1 MASTASPRIPTE
13 TVKNAVEA
21 LLKWR
26 DSNSESHKPKLFDAD
41 EEFVYLVV
49 TLKTIPHKSRVN
61 PYKVPLPH
69 SLLSPFNETCLIIDD
84 RPISKLTKQEAQNKI
99 KADNVAVS
107 RVLRLSKLASDYCPF
122 EAKRKLCDSY
132 DLFFADKRVVPLMP
146 RLLGKKFFKK
156 KKVLVQ
162 VDLTKKNWKEQVDK
176 ACSSVLLFLGTGT
189 CYVVKVAKVSME
201 SEQNVENMM
210 AVIEGV
216 VEVVP
221 KKWANVR
228 SLHVK
233 LYESLA
239 LPVFQAIPEVKLRI
253 EGSKVEE
260 AEKEKQTIKEEEE
273 GEDDSGAKA
282 VKKKKKK
289 GRIHEVR
296 YMDSEVGE
304 DNVEDVAGSEDDGG
318 GVIMEKDLK
327 DAGKGSGELANKKR
341 KKGALSELSSVK
353 ELKKYVKKSGKQDKS
368 AKVMKENSIKKS
380 QNSEL
385 SVEDGD
391 FGKKGKNIKKK
402 LSLLKSEEADLK
414 KKVRAKKSDDTL

>member
-1 MASTASPRIPTE
+1 MASAASPRIPTE

-26 DSNSESHKPKLFDAD
+26 DSNSESKSKP
-41 EEFVYLVV
+41 
-49 TLKTIPHKSRVN
+49 
-61 PYKVPLPH
+61 
-69 SLLSPFNETCLIIDD
+69 
-84 RPISKLTKQEAQNKI
+84 TKQEAQKKI

-107 RVLRLSKLASDYCPF
+107 KVLRLSKLASDY
-122 EAKRKLCDSY
+122 R
-132 DLFFADKRVVPLMP
+132 PL
-146 RLLGKKFFKK
+146 RRSAVGEEILKK
-156 KKVLVQ
+156 KKVPVQ

-176 ACSSVLLFLGTGT
+176 ACSSALLFLGTGT
-189 CYVVKVAKVSME
+189 CCVVKVAKVSME
-201 SEQNVENMM
+201 SEQIVENMM
-210 AVIEGV
+210 AAIEGV

-239 LPVFQAIPEVKLRI
+239 LPVFQAVPEVKLRI
-253 EGSKVEE
+253 EE
-260 AEKEKQTIKEEEE
+260 A
-273 GEDDSGAKA
+273 
-282 VKKKKKK
+282 VKKKKK

-318 GVIMEKDLK
+318 GVVMEEDLK
-327 DAGKGSGELANKKR
+327 DAG
-341 KKGALSELSSVK
+341 
-353 ELKKYVKKSGKQDKS
+353 
-368 AKVMKENSIKKS
+368 KVMKENSIKKS

-391 FGKKGKNIKKK
+391 SGKKGKNIKKK
-402 LSLLKSEEADLK
+402 LSQLQSEEADLK
-414 KKVRAKKSDDTL
+414 KKVRAKKSKKAA

>member
-1 MASTASPRIPTE
+1 MASAASPRIPTE

-61 PYKVPLPH
+61 SYKVPLPH

-84 RPISKLTKQEAQNKI
+84 RSKSKLTKQEAQKKI

-107 RVLRLSKLASDYCPF
+107 KVLRLSKLASDYRPF
-122 EAKRKLCDSY
+122 EAKRKL
-132 DLFFADKRVVPLMP
+132 LVPLMP

-156 KKVLVQ
+156 KKVPVQ
-162 VDLTKKNWKEQVDK
+162 VDLIKKNWKEQVDK
-176 ACSSVLLFLGTGT
+176 ACSSALLFLGTGT
-189 CYVVKVAKVSME
+189 CCVVKVAKVSME
-201 SEQNVENMM
+201 SEQIVENMM
-210 AVIEGV
+210 AAIEGV

-239 LPVFQAIPEVKLRI
+239 LP
-253 EGSKVEE
+253 GSKVEE
-260 AEKEKQTIKEEEE
+260 AEKEKQMMEEEEE
-273 GEDDSGAKA
+273 GEDHSGAKA
-282 VKKKKKK
+282 VKKKKKKKK

-318 GVIMEKDLK
+318 GVVMEEDLK
-327 DAGKGSGELANKKR
+327 DAGKGSGELMNKKR

-353 ELKKYVKKSGKQDKS
+353 ELKKSVKRRGKQDKS

-391 FGKKGKNIKKK
+391 SGKKGKNIKKK

-414 KKVRAKKSDDTL
+414 KKVRAKKSKKAA

>member
-1 MASTASPRIPTE
+1 MGT
-13 TVKNAVEA
+13 
-21 LLKWR
+21 
-26 DSNSESHKPKLFDAD
+26 
-41 EEFVYLVV
+41 
-49 TLKTIPHKSRVN
+49 
-61 PYKVPLPH
+61 
-69 SLLSPFNETCLIIDD
+69 
-84 RPISKLTKQEAQNKI
+84 
-99 KADNVAVS
+99 
-107 RVLRLSKLASDYCPF
+107 YC
-122 EAKRKLCDSY
+122 
-132 DLFFADKRVVPLMP
+132 
-146 RLLGKKFFKK
+146 
-156 KKVLVQ
+156 
-162 VDLTKKNWKEQVDK
+162 
-176 ACSSVLLFLGTGT
+176 
-189 CYVVKVAKVSME
+189 VVKVAKVSME
-201 SEQNVENMM
+201 SEQIVENIM

-216 VEVVP
+216 VEVVL

-260 AEKEKQTIKEEEE
+260 AEKEKQTMEEEEEE

-304 DNVEDVAGSEDDGG
+304 DNVEYVAGSEDDGG
-318 GVIMEKDLK
+318 GVVMEEDLK

-353 ELKKYVKKSGKQDKS
+353 ELKKSVKKSGKLNKS
-368 AKVMKENSIKKS
+368 AKVMKENSIEKS

-385 SVEDGD
+385 SAKDGD
-391 FGKKGKNIKKK
+391 LGKKGKNIKKK
-402 LSLLKSEEADLK
+402 QSLLKSEEDDLK
-414 KKVRAKKSDDTL
+414 KKVRAKKSKKAA

>member
-1 MASTASPRIPTE
+1 MASAASPRIPTE

-84 RPISKLTKQEAQNKI
+84 RSKSKPTKQEAQKKI

-107 RVLRLSKLASDYCPF
+107 KVLRLSKLASDYRPF

-156 KKVLVQ
+156 KKVPVQ

-176 ACSSVLLFLGTGT
+176 ACSSALLFLGTGT
-189 CYVVKVAKVSME
+189 CCVVKVAKVSME
-201 SEQNVENMM
+201 SEQIVENMM
-210 AVIEGV
+210 AAIEGV

-239 LPVFQAIPEVKLRI
+239 LPVFQAVPEVKLRI

-260 AEKEKQTIKEEEE
+260 AEKEKQKMEEEEE
-273 GEDDSGAKA
+273 GEDHSGAKA
-282 VKKKKKK
+282 VKKKKK

-318 GVIMEKDLK
+318 GVVMEEDLK

-353 ELKKYVKKSGKQDKS
+353 ELKKSVKRSGKQDKS

-391 FGKKGKNIKKK
+391 SGKKGKNIKKK
-402 LSLLKSEEADLK
+402 LSQLQSEEADLK
-414 KKVRAKKSDDTL
+414 KKVRAKKSKKAA

>member
-1 MASTASPRIPTE
+1 MASAASPRIPTE

-84 RPISKLTKQEAQNKI
+84 RSKSKPTKQEAQKKI

-107 RVLRLSKLASDYCPF
+107 KVLRLSKLASDYRPF

-156 KKVLVQ
+156 KKVPVQ

-176 ACSSVLLFLGTGT
+176 ACSSALLFLGTGT
-189 CYVVKVAKVSME
+189 CCVVKVA
-201 SEQNVENMM
+201 
-210 AVIEGV
+210 
-216 VEVVP
+216 

-239 LPVFQAIPEVKLRI
+239 LPVFQAVPEVKLRI

-260 AEKEKQTIKEEEE
+260 AEKEKQKMEEEEE
-273 GEDDSGAKA
+273 GEDHSGAKA
-282 VKKKKKK
+282 VKKKKK

-318 GVIMEKDLK
+318 GVVMEEDLK

-353 ELKKYVKKSGKQDKS
+353 ELKKSVKRSGKQDKS

-391 FGKKGKNIKKK
+391 SGKKGKNIKKK
-402 LSLLKSEEADLK
+402 LSQLQSEEADLK
-414 KKVRAKKSDDTL
+414 KKVRAKKSKKAA

>member
-1 MASTASPRIPTE
+1 MASAASPRIPTE

-26 DSNSESHKPKLFDAD
+26 DSNSESHKSKLFDAD

-84 RPISKLTKQEAQNKI
+84 RSKSKLTKQEAQKKI

-107 RVLRLSKLASDYCPF
+107 KVLRLSKLASDYRPF

-156 KKVLVQ
+156 KKVPVQ

-176 ACSSVLLFLGTGT
+176 ACSSALLFLGTGT
-189 CYVVKVAKVSME
+189 CCVVKVAKVSME
-201 SEQNVENMM
+201 SEQIVENMM
-210 AVIEGV
+210 AAIEGV

-239 LPVFQAIPEVKLRI
+239 LPVFQAVPEVKLRI

-260 AEKEKQTIKEEEE
+260 AEKEKQTMEEEEE
-273 GEDDSGAKA
+273 GEDHSGAKA
-282 VKKKKKK
+282 VKKKK

-304 DNVEDVAGSEDDGG
+304 DNVEDLAGSEDDGG
-318 GVIMEKDLK
+318 GVVMEEDLK

-353 ELKKYVKKSGKQDKS
+353 ELKKSVKRSGKQ
-368 AKVMKENSIKKS
+368 
-380 QNSEL
+380 
-385 SVEDGD
+385 VEDGD
-391 FGKKGKNIKKK
+391 SGKKGKNIKKK

-414 KKVRAKKSDDTL
+414 KKVRAKKSKKAA

>member
-1 MASTASPRIPTE
+1 MASAASPRIPTE

-41 EEFVYLVV
+41 EEFVYIVV
-49 TLKTIPHKSRVN
+49 TLKTIPHQSRVN

-84 RPISKLTKQEAQNKI
+84 RSKSKLTKQEAQKKI
-99 KADNVAVS
+99 KADNVSVS
-107 RVLRLSKLASDYCPF
+107 KVLRLSKLASDYRPF

-156 KKVLVQ
+156 KKVPVQ

-176 ACSSVLLFLGTGT
+176 ACSSALLFLGTGT
-189 CYVVKVAKVSME
+189 CCVVKVAKVSME
-201 SEQNVENMM
+201 SEQIVENMM
-210 AVIEGV
+210 AAIEGV

-239 LPVFQAIPEVKLRI
+239 LPVFQAVPEVKLRI

-260 AEKEKQTIKEEEE
+260 AEKEKQTMEEEEE
-273 GEDDSGAKA
+273 GENHSGAKA
-282 VKKKKKK
+282 VKKKK

-318 GVIMEKDLK
+318 GVVMEEDLK

-353 ELKKYVKKSGKQDKS
+353 ELKKSVKRSGKQ
-368 AKVMKENSIKKS
+368 
-380 QNSEL
+380 
-385 SVEDGD
+385 VEDGD
-391 FGKKGKNIKKK
+391 SGKKGKNIKKK

-414 KKVRAKKSDDTL
+414 KKVRAKKSKKAA